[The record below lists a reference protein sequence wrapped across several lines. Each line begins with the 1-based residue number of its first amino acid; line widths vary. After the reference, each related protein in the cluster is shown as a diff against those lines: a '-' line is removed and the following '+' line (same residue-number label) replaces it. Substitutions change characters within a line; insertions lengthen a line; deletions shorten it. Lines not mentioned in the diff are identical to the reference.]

1 MSTSGWTPA
10 DKKAMMEKLYDFY
23 EEYFYE
29 AQRPRT
35 DDATARALAQD
46 QARNRLQTL
55 ECNDVFTCAELLQVL
70 SESAR
75 TTDRLMK
82 RNQLQSVFHL
92 MLVYNETDP
101 RSRSFEDLYA
111 LWQKVMT
118 HRDTT
123 LRKTPPRPIRQHVTT
138 IIEEVPPVQKKVNE
152 GLNEGELL
160 DAFQDC
166 EGSENDDADDDNNVA
181 YEKYMRS
188 QLYAGLDR
196 ETVNRLQEQRLW

>member
-1 MSTSGWTPA
+1 MSTSGWTPF

-29 AQRPRT
+29 DQRART
-35 DDATARALAQD
+35 NDATARALAQD

-55 ECNDVFTCAELLQVL
+55 EYNDVFTCAELLQVL

-82 RNQLQSVFHL
+82 RKQLQSVFHL

-101 RSRSFEDLYA
+101 KSRSFEDLYA

-118 HRDTT
+118 HRTPSTT
-123 LRKTPPRPIRQHVTT
+123 RTPPRPICQMPDDVNTT
-138 IIEEVPPVQKKVNE
+138 MEEAPPVQKKVNE
-152 GLNEGELL
+152 GELM
-160 DAFQDC
+160 DIFADC
-166 EGSENDDADDDNNVA
+166 KEFEDDSTA
-181 YEKYMRS
+181 YQKYVRS
-188 QLYAGLDR
+188 QLYAGLDQA
-196 ETVNRLQEQRLW
+196 TVICLQHQRLW